1 MEGPVSLEQEK
12 SDADNVLFKKLR
24 KLINLIDQLR
34 DCGVNEY
41 IKLPRIC
48 SLGTQ
53 SSGKS
58 SVLESIVGLDFL
70 PRGDGVVTR
79 RPLEL
84 RLCHINSGQPWAIFE
99 ERKGKKFTD
108 FIEVRKTIEALTDE
122 VCKTD
127 KNIVDKP
134 IVLNVYSQTCPDL
147 TLVDLP
153 GVTRVPVG
161 NQPKNIEE
169 ITKNMAIRYIDDP
182 LTIILCVIAA
192 NSDIATSDG
201 LKLAKEID
209 TTGSRTLGVLTK
221 LDIMDA
227 GTDARKALLGEEIP
241 LKLGYV
247 GVKNRS
253 KQDLLDKIPMILAAK
268 REKEF
273 FKSHPV
279 YKNMPQ
285 GYLGTDLL
293 INKLTKIYFRIIR
306 ENLPRIVKAINDRVK
321 TAEEELASLG
331 QPMPTDDAGKM
342 SMLWNMLNEYCDI
355 FRNVLKGKY
364 DNKRLS
370 FLKEE
375 GGFKIK
381 ILYKKLLEEFTGDYK
396 ATAGYT
402 DENINYALTI
412 HEGDSIPGFPSVDA
426 FIYLLRPQLEK
437 LKDPIEECF
446 QNVFQYLDFLSGK
459 ILERT
464 FTRFPQAIND
474 MGDLISNYLIE
485 ERDKTKYIV
494 DSVVDMEINY
504 LFTNDYDYLN
514 NFTTFMPKQA
524 PQPRPVYNNQQ
535 GQPGMGGQGQPGQMP
550 QNNMQGNNMGQGGM
564 GPGMGQ
570 MNQDIRPQPPVDA
583 KSIFIKE
590 IRNRIEAYFKLI
602 VRNLRDSIPKIMGN
616 YLVKEIEDNM
626 QIKLYNKLYN
636 AREMTDLLNEPESVA
651 ERRKELNEMIKVMR
665 NAQKIIRRDPDL
677 MTVMQININDSDII
691 TPSEQKAKE
700 EKAKPKTDPF
710 KNMNMKEPAFKAP
723 APKPEPVQQPAAPAQ
738 PKPAA
743 SQPAKKGYGN
753 LFGNYK

>member
-1 MEGPVSLEQEK
+1 MSGK
-12 SDADNVLFKKLR
+12 DTTDDKDNILFQKLR

-84 RLCHINSGQPWAIFE
+84 RLCHINHGEPWAIFE
-99 ERKGKKFTD
+99 ERKGTKFTD
-108 FIEVRKTIEALTDE
+108 FNKVRETIEALTDE
-122 VCKTD
+122 VCAKD

-134 IVLNVYSQTCPDL
+134 IILNVYSQTCPDL

-161 NQPKNIEE
+161 DQPKNIEE
-169 ITKNMAIRYIDDP
+169 ITKNMAKRYVSDP

-209 TTGSRTLGVLTK
+209 TGGVRTIGVLTK
-221 LDIMDA
+221 LDIMDT
-227 GTDARKALLGEEIP
+227 GTDARKALLNEEIP

-253 KQDLLDKIPMILAAK
+253 KQDLVNKLPMSEMVK
-268 REKEF
+268 KEKEF
-273 FKSHPV
+273 FRSHPV

-285 GYLGTDLL
+285 GYLGTDIL
-293 INKLTKIYFRIIR
+293 IQKLTKIYFKIIR
-306 ENLPRIVKAINDRVK
+306 DNLPRIIRAINDRMK
-321 TAEEELASLG
+321 QAEDELASLG
-331 QPMPTDDAGKM
+331 NPMPIDDAGKM
-342 SMLWNMLNEYCDI
+342 SLLWSMLNEYCDI

-364 DNKRLS
+364 DNKRLA
-370 FLKEE
+370 FLKDE
-375 GGFKIK
+375 GGYKIK
-381 ILYKKLLEEFTGDYK
+381 ILYKKLLEDFTGDFK

-426 FIYLLRPQLEK
+426 FTYLLKPQLER
-437 LKDPIEECF
+437 LKEPIEECF
-446 QNVFQYLDFLSGK
+446 TEVYQYIDFLSGK

-464 FTRFPQAIND
+464 FARFPQIIND
-474 MGDLISNYLIE
+474 MGDFINNFLVE
-485 ERDKTKYIV
+485 VKDKCKYIV

-504 LFTNDYDYLN
+504 LFTNDYEYLN
-514 NFTTFMPKQA
+514 NFTTFIPKNQNRNV
-524 PQPRPVYNNQQ
+524 QNNTGNNNQ
-535 GQPGMGGQGQPGQMP
+535 
-550 QNNMQGNNMGQGGM
+550 NNINNNNNYE
-564 GPGMGQ
+564 P
-570 MNQDIRPQPPVDA
+570 IDA
-583 KSIFIKE
+583 KNIFIKE

-602 VRNLRDSIPKIMGN
+602 VRNLRDSIPKIIGN
-616 YLVKEIEDNM
+616 NLVKEIEDNM
-626 QIKLYNKLYN
+626 QIQLYNQLYKSN
-636 AREMTDLLNEPESVA
+636 EMVALLSEPEHIA
-651 ERRKELNEMIKVMR
+651 ERRRDLTELIRVMR
-665 NAQKIIRRDPDL
+665 NAQKVIRRDPDL
-677 MTVMQININDSDII
+677 MTVMKIDINDSDIHPGASSEKPVKES
-691 TPSEQKAKE
+691 PSIGSSSTFKKEQQTQPPIKTTMSNPPQVTKDN
-700 EKAKPKTDPF
+700 KQQQNNVPK
-710 KNMNMKEPAFKAP
+710 KN
-723 APKPEPVQQPAAPAQ
+723 
-738 PKPAA
+738 
-743 SQPAKKGYGN
+743 YGN
-753 LFGNYK
+753 LFG

>member
-1 MEGPVSLEQEK
+1 MSKEDTAEDK
-12 SDADNVLFKKLR
+12 DNVLFKKLR
-24 KLINLIDQLR
+24 KLIKLIDQLR

-84 RLCHINSGQPWAIFE
+84 RLCHINSGEPWAVFE
-99 ERKGKKFTD
+99 ERKGTKFTD
-108 FIEVRKTIEALTDE
+108 FIKVRETIEALTDE
-122 VCKTD
+122 VCKAN
-127 KNIVDKP
+127 KNIIDKP

-153 GVTRVPVG
+153 GVTRVPIG
-161 NQPKNIEE
+161 DQPKNIEE
-169 ITKNMAIRYIDDP
+169 ITKNMATRYIEDP

-209 TTGSRTLGVLTK
+209 TTGSRTIGVLTK

-227 GTDARKALLGEEIP
+227 GTDARKALMNEEIP

-253 KQDLLDKIPMILAAK
+253 KQDLINKLSMAETSKK
-268 REKEF
+268 EREF

-279 YKNMPQ
+279 YKNLPA
-285 GYLGTDLL
+285 GHLGTDVL

-321 TAEEELASLG
+321 TAEEELAGLG

-342 SMLWNMLNEYCDI
+342 SLLWNMINEYCDI
-355 FRNVLKGKY
+355 FRNVLQGKY
-364 DNKRLS
+364 TNKRLA
-370 FLKEE
+370 FLDGE

-396 ATAGYT
+396 ATKGYT
-402 DENINYALTI
+402 DENIDYALTI

-437 LKDPIEECF
+437 LKEPIEECF
-446 QNVFQYLDFLSGK
+446 NEVFQYIDFLSGK
-459 ILERT
+459 ILEKT
-464 FTRFPQAIND
+464 FTRFPQAID
-474 MGDLISNYLIE
+474 EMTDLVTNYLIE

-494 DSVVDMEINY
+494 DSLVDMEINY
-504 LFTNDYDYLN
+504 LFTNDKEYLN
-514 NFTTFMPKQA
+514 NFTTFIPKNQN
-524 PQPRPVYNNQQ
+524 QPTTDNNNLNNKD
-535 GQPGMGGQGQPGQMP
+535 G
-550 QNNMQGNNMGQGGM
+550 QNNNNM
-564 GPGMGQ
+564 
-570 MNQDIRPQPPVDA
+570 NNNNNNNNNANEFKPQSPKEA
-583 KSIFIKE
+583 KMLFIKE

-602 VRNLRDSIPKIMGN
+602 VRNLRDSIPKVMGN
-616 YLVKEIEDNM
+616 YLVKEIEENM
-626 QIKLYNKLYN
+626 QLKLYNKLYN
-636 AREMTDLLNEPESVA
+636 AREMTDLLSEPESIA
-651 ERRKELNEMIKVMR
+651 ERRKELNDMIKVMK

-677 MTVMQININDSDII
+677 MTVMQININDSDI
-691 TPSEQKAKE
+691 TSHAADNKKKE
-700 EKAKPKTDPF
+700 EKKVEK
-710 KNMNMKEPAFKAP
+710 KVEKKEPEKQSP
-723 APKPEPVQQPAAPAQ
+723 AVM
-738 PKPAA
+738 
-743 SQPAKKGYGN
+743 KKNLGN
-753 LFGNYK
+753 LFG

>member
-1 MEGPVSLEQEK
+1 MNKEQLADK
-12 SDADNVLFKKLR
+12 SNKAIKDNKDNKDNILFQKLR

-84 RLCHINSGQPWAIFE
+84 RLCHINSGEPWAIFE
-99 ERKGKKFTD
+99 ERKGVKFTD
-108 FIEVRKTIEALTDE
+108 FIKVRETIEALTDE
-122 VCKTD
+122 VCKSN
-127 KNIVDKP
+127 KNIKDKP

-153 GVTRVPVG
+153 GITRVPVG
-161 NQPKNIEE
+161 DQPDNIEE

-192 NSDIATSDG
+192 NVDIATSDG
-201 LKLAKEID
+201 LKLAKQID
-209 TTGSRTLGVLTK
+209 VSGSRTLGVLTK

-227 GTDARKALLGEEIP
+227 GTDARKALMNEEIE

-253 KQDLLDKIPMILAAK
+253 KQDLINKLSMAETSKK
-268 REKEF
+268 EKEF

-279 YKNMPQ
+279 YKNLPS
-285 GYLGTDLL
+285 GHLGTDVL

-306 ENLPRIVKAINDRVK
+306 ENLPRIIKAINDRVK

-331 QPMPTDDAGKM
+331 QPMPIDDAGKM
-342 SMLWNMLNEYCDI
+342 SLLWNMINEYCDL
-355 FRNVLKGKY
+355 FRNVLQGKY
-364 DNKRLS
+364 NNKNIN
-370 FLKEE
+370 FLEGE

-381 ILYKKLLEEFTGDYK
+381 ILYKKLLEDFTGDYK
-396 ATAGYT
+396 ATARYT

-437 LKDPIEECF
+437 LRDPIEECF
-446 QNVFQYLDFLSGK
+446 QEVFQYIDFLSGK
-459 ILERT
+459 ILEKV
-464 FTRFPQAIND
+464 FARFPQAIND
-474 MGDLISNYLIE
+474 MTDLISAYLFE
-485 ERDKTKYIV
+485 ERDKTKYLL
-494 DSVVDMEINY
+494 DSIVDMEINY

-514 NFTTFMPKQA
+514 NFTTFIPKSNQI
-524 PQPRPVYNNQQ
+524 QNKDINNNI
-535 GQPGMGGQGQPGQMP
+535 
-550 QNNMQGNNMGQGGM
+550 NNNEIK
-564 GPGMGQ
+564 PE
-570 MNQDIRPQPPVDA
+570 IKIEPKTV
-583 KSIFIKE
+583 FINE

-602 VRNLRDSIPKIMGN
+602 VRNLRDSVPKIIGK
-616 YLVKEIEDNM
+616 YLVKELEENM

-636 AREMTDLLNEPESVA
+636 AKEMTDLLNEPESIA
-651 ERRKELNEMIKVMR
+651 ERRKELNDMIKVMK

-677 MTVMQININDSDII
+677 MSVMQININDNDINSQI
-691 TPSEQKAKE
+691 NDESKKNLEKKESKQNKKALKSSSGNDKTKAI
-700 EKAKPKTDPF
+700 EK
-710 KNMNMKEPAFKAP
+710 
-723 APKPEPVQQPAAPAQ
+723 
-738 PKPAA
+738 
-743 SQPAKKGYGN
+743 
-753 LFGNYK
+753 LFG

>member
-1 MEGPVSLEQEK
+1 MSKDTGEDDK
-12 SDADNVLFKKLR
+12 DNVLFKKLR

-99 ERKGKKFTD
+99 ERKGVKFTD
-108 FIEVRKTIEALTDE
+108 FVKVRETIEALTDE
-122 VCKTD
+122 VCKTN
-127 KNIVDKP
+127 KNIIDKP

-153 GVTRVPVG
+153 GVTRVPIG
-161 NQPKNIEE
+161 DQPKNIEQ
-169 ITKNMAIRYIDDP
+169 ITKDMARRYVEDP

-201 LKLAKEID
+201 LMLAKDID
-209 TTGSRTLGVLTK
+209 VAGTRTLGVLTK

-227 GTDARKALLGEEIP
+227 GTDAKKVLMNEEIP

-253 KQDLLDKIPMILAAK
+253 KQDLNNKISMAETQRK
-268 REKEF
+268 EREF
-273 FKSHPV
+273 FKTHPV
-279 YKNMPQ
+279 YKNLPA
-285 GYLGTDLL
+285 GHLGTEVL

-321 TAEEELASLG
+321 TAEEELQGLG

-342 SMLWNMLNEYCDI
+342 SMLWNMINEYCDV
-355 FRNVLKGKY
+355 FRKVLQGKY
-364 DNKRLS
+364 NNKRVN
-370 FLKEE
+370 FLEGE

-396 ATAGYT
+396 ATAGYS

-446 QNVFQYLDFLSGK
+446 QEVFQYLDFLSGK
-459 ILERT
+459 IMEKT

-474 MGDLISNYLIE
+474 MTDLVSNYLME
-485 ERDKTKYIV
+485 ERDKTKYLI

-514 NFTTFMPKQA
+514 NFTTFIPKQTR
-524 PQPRPVYNNQQ
+524 QSQVMNDNK
-535 GQPGMGGQGQPGQMP
+535 GDGKG
-550 QNNMQGNNMGQGGM
+550 GNN
-564 GPGMGQ
+564 
-570 MNQDIRPQPPVDA
+570 NLNNEIKPQPPIDA
-583 KSIFIKE
+583 KNIFINE

-616 YLVKEIEDNM
+616 YLVKEIEENM
-626 QIKLYNKLYN
+626 QLKLYNKLYN
-636 AREMTDLLNEPESVA
+636 AREMTDLLSEPESVA
-651 ERRKELNEMIKVMR
+651 ERRKELNDMIKVMR
-665 NAQKIIRRDPDL
+665 NAQKILRRDPDL
-677 MTVMQININDSDII
+677 MTVMQINISDNDI
-691 TPSEQKAKE
+691 TNTQASKKKE
-700 EKAKPKTDPF
+700 EPKKIEKKDSKPVEKPKVPPAKPS
-710 KNMNMKEPAFKAP
+710 P
-723 APKPEPVQQPAAPAQ
+723 APEGEK
-738 PKPAA
+738 K
-743 SQPAKKGYGN
+743 KKGYGN
-753 LFGNYK
+753 LFG

>member
-1 MEGPVSLEQEK
+1 MSKDTGEYN
-12 SDADNVLFKKLR
+12 DNVLFKKLR

-84 RLCHINSGQPWAIFE
+84 RLNHINSGEPWAIFE
-99 ERKGKKFTD
+99 ERKGTKFTD
-108 FIEVRKTIEALTDE
+108 FIKVRETIEALTDE
-122 VCKTD
+122 VCKTN

-134 IVLNVYSQTCPDL
+134 IVLNVYSKTCPDL

-153 GVTRVPVG
+153 GVTRVPIG
-161 NQPKNIEE
+161 DQPKNIEQ
-169 ITKNMAIRYIDDP
+169 ITKDMCRRYAEDP

-201 LKLAKEID
+201 LMLAKEID
-209 TTGSRTLGVLTK
+209 TSGSRTIGVLTK

-227 GTDARKALLGEEIP
+227 GTDARKTLMNEEIP
-241 LKLGYV
+241 LRLGYV

-253 KQDLLDKIPMILAAK
+253 KQDLINKLSMEETTRK
-268 REKEF
+268 EKEF

-279 YKNMPQ
+279 YKNIPP
-285 GYLGTDLL
+285 GHLGTDVL
-293 INKLTKIYFRIIR
+293 INKLTKIYFKIIR
-306 ENLPRIVKAINDRVK
+306 ENLPRIIKAINERLK
-321 TAEEELASLG
+321 SAEEELQSLG

-342 SMLWNMLNEYCDI
+342 SMLWNMINEYCDI
-355 FRNVLKGKY
+355 FRKVLQGKY
-364 DNKRLS
+364 NNKRLN
-370 FLKEE
+370 FLEGE

-396 ATAGYT
+396 ATKGYT

-459 ILERT
+459 ILEKT

-474 MGDLISNYLIE
+474 MTDLVTNYLIE
-485 ERDKTKYIV
+485 ERDKTKYLI
-494 DSVVDMEINY
+494 DSVVEMEINY
-504 LFTNDYDYLN
+504 LFTNDAEYLN
-514 NFTTFMPKQA
+514 NFTTFIPKNQ
-524 PQPRPVYNNQQ
+524 RPVAPNNQ
-535 GQPGMGGQGQPGQMP
+535 PGQPGQP
-550 QNNMQGNNMGQGGM
+550 GQGAGNNQ
-564 GPGMGQ
+564 
-570 MNQDIRPQPPVDA
+570 NEIRPQPPIDA
-583 KSIFIKE
+583 KTLFVKE

-602 VRNLRDSIPKIMGN
+602 VRNLRDSIPKLMGN
-616 YLVKEIEDNM
+616 YLIKEIEENM
-626 QIKLYNKLYN
+626 QLKLYNKLYN
-636 AREMTDLLNEPESVA
+636 AREMTDLLCEPESVA
-651 ERRKELNEMIKVMR
+651 ERRKELNDLIKVMR

-677 MTVMQININDSDII
+677 MTVMEINIKDEDI
-691 TPSEQKAKE
+691 TSHAKKE
-700 EKAKPKTDPF
+700 EPK
-710 KNMNMKEPAFKAP
+710 KE
-723 APKPEPVQQPAAPAQ
+723 APKPAPAKSDP
-738 PKPAA
+738 PKPALTA
-743 SQPAKKGYGN
+743 NQDKKKKGGYGN
-753 LFGNYK
+753 LFG

>member
-1 MEGPVSLEQEK
+1 
-12 SDADNVLFKKLR
+12 LR

-84 RLCHINSGQPWAIFE
+84 RLCHINSGQPWAVFE
-99 ERKGKKFTD
+99 ERKGVKFTD
-108 FIEVRKTIEALTDE
+108 FVKVRETIEALTDE
-122 VCKTD
+122 VCKTN
-127 KNIVDKP
+127 KNIIDKP

-153 GVTRVPVG
+153 GVTRVPIG
-161 NQPKNIEE
+161 DQPKNIEQ
-169 ITKNMAIRYIDDP
+169 ITKDMARRYVEDP

-201 LKLAKEID
+201 LMLAKDID
-209 TTGSRTLGVLTK
+209 VAGTRTLGVLTK

-227 GTDARKALLGEEIP
+227 GTDAKKVLMNEEIP

-253 KQDLLDKIPMILAAK
+253 KQDLNNKISMAETQRK
-268 REKEF
+268 EREF
-273 FKSHPV
+273 FKTHPV
-279 YKNMPQ
+279 YKNLPA
-285 GYLGTDLL
+285 GHLGTEVL

-321 TAEEELASLG
+321 TAEEELQGLG

-342 SMLWNMLNEYCDI
+342 SMLWNMINEYCDV
-355 FRNVLKGKY
+355 FRKVLQGKY
-364 DNKRLS
+364 NNKRVN
-370 FLKEE
+370 FLEGE

-396 ATAGYT
+396 ATAGYN

-446 QNVFQYLDFLSGK
+446 QEVFQYLDFLSGK
-459 ILERT
+459 IMEKT

-474 MGDLISNYLIE
+474 MTDLVSNYLME
-485 ERDKTKYIV
+485 ERDKTKYLI

-514 NFTTFMPKQA
+514 NFTTFIPKQA
-524 PQPRPVYNNQQ
+524 RQSQVMNDNK
-535 GQPGMGGQGQPGQMP
+535 GDGKG
-550 QNNMQGNNMGQGGM
+550 GNN
-564 GPGMGQ
+564 
-570 MNQDIRPQPPVDA
+570 NLNNEIKPQPPIDA
-583 KSIFIKE
+583 KNIFINE

-616 YLVKEIEDNM
+616 YLVKEIEENM
-626 QIKLYNKLYN
+626 QLKLYNKLYN
-636 AREMTDLLNEPESVA
+636 AREMTDLLSEPESVA

-665 NAQKIIRRDPDL
+665 NAQKILRRDPDL
-677 MTVMQININDSDII
+677 MTVMQINISDNDI
-691 TPSEQKAKE
+691 TSTQASKKKE
-700 EKAKPKTDPF
+700 EPKKIEKKDSKPAEKPKAPPAKPS
-710 KNMNMKEPAFKAP
+710 P
-723 APKPEPVQQPAAPAQ
+723 APEGDK
-738 PKPAA
+738 K
-743 SQPAKKGYGN
+743 KKGYGN
-753 LFGNYK
+753 LFG

>member
-1 MEGPVSLEQEK
+1 MSKDNSEDK
-12 SDADNVLFKKLR
+12 DNVLFRKLR

-84 RLCHINSGQPWAIFE
+84 RLCHINSGEPWAIFE
-99 ERKGKKFTD
+99 ERKGTKFTD
-108 FIEVRKTIEALTDE
+108 FVKVRETIEALTDE
-122 VCKTD
+122 VCKTN
-127 KNIVDKP
+127 KNIIDKP

-153 GVTRVPVG
+153 GVTRVPIG
-161 NQPKNIEE
+161 DQPKNIEE
-169 ITKNMAIRYIDDP
+169 ITKNMARRYVDDP

-201 LKLAKEID
+201 LMLAKEID
-209 TTGSRTLGVLTK
+209 TSGTRTLGVLTK

-227 GTDARKALLGEEIP
+227 GTDARKALMNEEIP

-253 KQDLLDKIPMILAAK
+253 KQDLNNKISMAETARK
-268 REKEF
+268 EKEF
-273 FKSHPV
+273 FKSHPA
-279 YKNMPQ
+279 YKNLPA
-285 GYLGTDLL
+285 GHLGTDVL

-306 ENLPRIVKAINDRVK
+306 ENLPRIVKAINERLK
-321 TAEEELASLG
+321 TAEEELQSLG

-342 SMLWNMLNEYCDI
+342 SLLWNMINEYCDV
-355 FRNVLKGKY
+355 FRKVLQGKY
-364 DNKRLS
+364 NNKRVN
-370 FLKEE
+370 FLEGE

-396 ATAGYT
+396 ATAGYS

-446 QNVFQYLDFLSGK
+446 QEVFQYLDFLSGK
-459 ILERT
+459 IMEKT

-474 MGDLISNYLIE
+474 MTDLVSNYLME
-485 ERDKTKYIV
+485 ERDKTKYLI
-494 DSVVDMEINY
+494 DSIVDMEINY

-514 NFTTFMPKQA
+514 NFTTFIPKSNK
-524 PQPRPVYNNQQ
+524 PS
-535 GQPGMGGQGQPGQMP
+535 
-550 QNNMQGNNMGQGGM
+550 QNNMSGGNDGKNQGNNN
-564 GPGMGQ
+564 
-570 MNQDIRPQPPVDA
+570 MNNDINSQPPIDA
-583 KSIFIKE
+583 KNIFIKE

-602 VRNLRDSIPKIMGN
+602 VRNLRDSVPKIMGN
-616 YLVKEIEDNM
+616 YLVKEIEENM
-626 QIKLYNKLYN
+626 QLKLYNKLYN
-636 AREMTDLLNEPESVA
+636 AREMTDLLSEPESVA
-651 ERRKELNEMIKVMR
+651 ERRKELNDMIKVMR

-677 MTVMQININDSDII
+677 MTVMQININDSDI
-691 TPSEQKAKE
+691 TNTANTTETKKKE
-700 EKAKPKTDPF
+700 EPPKKTTTTAEKKDVKPPVPEKPKVDLKP
-710 KNMNMKEPAFKAP
+710 KE
-723 APKPEPVQQPAAPAQ
+723 QPAE
-738 PKPAA
+738 KDKK
-743 SQPAKKGYGN
+743 KKGYGN
-753 LFGNYK
+753 LFG

>member
-1 MEGPVSLEQEK
+1 MSKDTGDDDK
-12 SDADNVLFKKLR
+12 DNVLFKKLR

-99 ERKGKKFTD
+99 ERKGVKFTD
-108 FIEVRKTIEALTDE
+108 FVKVRETIEALTDE
-122 VCKTD
+122 VCKTN
-127 KNIVDKP
+127 KNIIDKP

-153 GVTRVPVG
+153 GVTRVPIG
-161 NQPKNIEE
+161 DQPKNIEQ
-169 ITKNMAIRYIDDP
+169 ITKDMARRYVEDP

-201 LKLAKEID
+201 LMLAKDID
-209 TTGSRTLGVLTK
+209 VAGTRTLGVLTK

-227 GTDARKALLGEEIP
+227 GTDAKKVLMNEEIP

-253 KQDLLDKIPMILAAK
+253 KQDLNNKISMAETQRK
-268 REKEF
+268 EREF

-279 YKNMPQ
+279 YKNLPA
-285 GYLGTDLL
+285 GHLGTEVL

-321 TAEEELASLG
+321 TAEEELQSLG

-342 SMLWNMLNEYCDI
+342 SMLWNMINEYCDV
-355 FRNVLKGKY
+355 FRKVLQGKY
-364 DNKRLS
+364 NNKRVN
-370 FLKEE
+370 FLEGE

-381 ILYKKLLEEFTGDYK
+381 ILYKKLLEEFTENYK

-446 QNVFQYLDFLSGK
+446 QEVFQYLDFLSGK
-459 ILERT
+459 IMEKT

-474 MGDLISNYLIE
+474 MTDLVSNYLME
-485 ERDKTKYIV
+485 ERDKTKYLI
-494 DSVVDMEINY
+494 DSVVEMEINY

-514 NFTTFMPKQA
+514 NFTTFIPKQK
-524 PQPRPVYNNQQ
+524 PN
-535 GQPGMGGQGQPGQMP
+535 
-550 QNNMQGNNMGQGGM
+550 QGNSSNDGKGG
-564 GPGMGQ
+564 
-570 MNQDIRPQPPVDA
+570 NNNIDNKPQPPIDA
-583 KSIFIKE
+583 KNIFINE

-616 YLVKEIEDNM
+616 YLVKEIEENM
-626 QIKLYNKLYN
+626 QLKLYNKLYN
-636 AREMTDLLNEPESVA
+636 ARELTDLLSEPESVA
-651 ERRKELNEMIKVMR
+651 ERRKELNDMIKVMR
-665 NAQKIIRRDPDL
+665 NAQKILRRDPDL
-677 MTVMQININDSDII
+677 MTVMQINISDSDI
-691 TPSEQKAKE
+691 TNTTANKKKE
-700 EKAKPKTDPF
+700 EQPKKIEKKESKPIVEKPKP
-710 KNMNMKEPAFKAP
+710 P
-723 APKPEPVQQPAAPAQ
+723 APKPSPAADD
-738 PKPAA
+738 KK
-743 SQPAKKGYGN
+743 KKGYGN
-753 LFGNYK
+753 LFG

>member
-1 MEGPVSLEQEK
+1 MSKDTKGAKDIGESED
-12 SDADNVLFKKLR
+12 SDNVLFKKLR

-84 RLCHINSGQPWAIFE
+84 RLCHISTGDPWAVFE

-108 FIEVRKTIEALTDE
+108 FIKVRETIEALTDE
-122 VCKTD
+122 VCGKD
-127 KNIVDKP
+127 KNILDKP

-153 GVTRVPVG
+153 GVTRVPIEG
-161 NQPKNIEE
+161 QPKNIEE
-169 ITKNMAIRYIDDP
+169 ITKNMAIRYIEDP

-209 TTGSRTLGVLTK
+209 TSGSRTLGVLTK

-227 GTDARKALLGEEIP
+227 GTDARKALMNEEIP

-253 KQDLLDKIPMILAAK
+253 KLDLNNKISMAETK
-268 REKEF
+268 RKEKEF
-273 FKSHPV
+273 FKTHPA
-279 YKNMPQ
+279 YKNLPA
-285 GYLGTDLL
+285 GNLGTEVL
-293 INKLTKIYFRIIR
+293 INKLTKIYFKIIR
-306 ENLPRIVKAINDRVK
+306 ENLPRIVKAINDRLK
-321 TAEEELASLG
+321 TAEEELSSLG

-342 SMLWNMLNEYCDI
+342 SLLWNMINEYCDI
-355 FRNVLKGKY
+355 FRNVLQGKY
-364 DNKRLS
+364 TNKRLA
-370 FLKEE
+370 FLDGE

-381 ILYKKLLEEFTGDYK
+381 VLYRKLLEEFTGDYK

-437 LKDPIEECF
+437 LKEPIEECF
-446 QNVFQYLDFLSGK
+446 NEVFQYIDFLSGK
-459 ILERT
+459 ILEKT
-464 FTRFPQAIND
+464 FTRFPQAVND
-474 MGDLISNYLIE
+474 MTDLVTNYLNE
-485 ERDKTKYIV
+485 ERDKTKYII
-494 DSVVDMEINY
+494 DSMVDMEINY
-504 LFTNDYDYLN
+504 LFTNDYEYLN
-514 NFTTFMPKQA
+514 NFTTFIPKQ
-524 PQPRPVYNNQQ
+524 QRQQ
-535 GQPGMGGQGQPGQMP
+535 MMKEGNKDGP
-550 QNNMQGNNMGQGGM
+550 GNNKDK
-564 GPGMGQ
+564 
-570 MNQDIRPQPPVDA
+570 DINEIKPQPPVDA
-583 KSIFIKE
+583 KNIFIKE

-602 VRNLRDSIPKIMGN
+602 VRNLRDSIPKVIGN
-616 YLVKEIEDNM
+616 YLIKEIEENM
-626 QIKLYNKLYN
+626 QLKLYNKLYN
-636 AREMTDLLNEPESVA
+636 AREMTDLLSEPESVA
-651 ERRKELNEMIKVMR
+651 ERRKELNDIIKVMR
-665 NAQKIIRRDPDL
+665 NAQKVIRRDPDL
-677 MTVMQININDSDII
+677 MTVMHININDSDII
-691 TPSEQKAKE
+691 NTKE
-700 EKAKPKTDPF
+700 TKKESKKEKEKEK
-710 KNMNMKEPAFKAP
+710 KEPEK
-723 APKPEPVQQPAAPAQ
+723 Q
-738 PKPAA
+738 
-743 SQPAKKGYGN
+743 QPAKKKPNLGN
-753 LFGNYK
+753 LFG

>member
-1 MEGPVSLEQEK
+1 MSK
-12 SDADNVLFKKLR
+12 DTADDKDNVLFKKLR

-84 RLCHINSGQPWAIFE
+84 RLCHINSGEPWAIFE
-99 ERKGKKFTD
+99 ERKGTKFTD
-108 FIEVRKTIEALTDE
+108 FIKVRETIEALTDE
-122 VCKTD
+122 VCKSN
-127 KNIVDKP
+127 KNIIDKP

-153 GVTRVPVG
+153 GVTRVPIG
-161 NQPKNIEE
+161 DQPKNIEE
-169 ITKNMAIRYIDDP
+169 ITKNMATRYVDDP

-227 GTDARKALLGEEIP
+227 GTDARKALMNEEIP

-253 KQDLLDKIPMILAAK
+253 KQDLINKLSMAETAK
-268 REKEF
+268 KEREF

-279 YKNMPQ
+279 YKNLPA
-285 GYLGTDLL
+285 GHLGTDVL

-321 TAEEELASLG
+321 TAEEELSGLG

-342 SMLWNMLNEYCDI
+342 SLLWNMINEYCDI
-355 FRNVLKGKY
+355 FRNVLQGKY
-364 DNKRLS
+364 NNKRVN
-370 FLKEE
+370 FLEGE

-446 QNVFQYLDFLSGK
+446 QEVFQYLDFLSGK
-459 ILERT
+459 ILEKV
-464 FTRFPQAIND
+464 FTRFPQAVND
-474 MGDLISNYLIE
+474 MSDLVSNYLLE
-485 ERDKTKYIV
+485 EKDKTKYLV
-494 DSVVDMEINY
+494 DSIVDMEINY
-504 LFTNDYDYLN
+504 LFTNDHDYLN
-514 NFTTFMPKQA
+514 NFTTFIPKMNRYQNNNSGA
-524 PQPRPVYNNQQ
+524 NDNNQDNK
-535 GQPGMGGQGQPGQMP
+535 G
-550 QNNMQGNNMGQGGM
+550 NKGNNNLNNEIK
-564 GPGMGQ
+564 PE
-570 MNQDIRPQPPVDA
+570 PQIDA
-583 KSIFIKE
+583 KTLFIKE
-590 IRNRIEAYFKLI
+590 IRSRIEAYFKLI

-616 YLVKEIEDNM
+616 YLVKEIEENM
-626 QIKLYNKLYN
+626 QLKLYNKLYN
-636 AREMTDLLNEPESVA
+636 AREMTDLLSEPESIA
-651 ERRKELNEMIKVMR
+651 ERRKELNDMIKVMK

-677 MTVMQININDSDII
+677 MTVMQININDSDI
-691 TPSEQKAKE
+691 TSHATDNKKKE
-700 EKAKPKTDPF
+700 EKKVEKKVEKKEPEKEKPK
-710 KNMNMKEPAFKAP
+710 
-723 APKPEPVQQPAAPAQ
+723 PAQ
-738 PKPAA
+738 PALKP
-743 SQPAKKGYGN
+743 PATGDKKKTYGN
-753 LFGNYK
+753 LFG

>member
-1 MEGPVSLEQEK
+1 MSKDTGDDDK
-12 SDADNVLFKKLR
+12 DNVLFKKLR

-84 RLCHINSGQPWAIFE
+84 RLCHINSGQPWAVFE
-99 ERKGKKFTD
+99 ERKGVKFTD
-108 FIEVRKTIEALTDE
+108 FVKVRETIEALTDE
-122 VCKTD
+122 VCKTN
-127 KNIVDKP
+127 KNIIDKP

-153 GVTRVPVG
+153 GVTRVPIG
-161 NQPKNIEE
+161 DQPKNIEQ
-169 ITKNMAIRYIDDP
+169 ITKDMARRYVEDP

-201 LKLAKEID
+201 LMLAKDID
-209 TTGSRTLGVLTK
+209 VAGTRTLGVLTK

-227 GTDARKALLGEEIP
+227 GTDAKKVLMNEEIP

-253 KQDLLDKIPMILAAK
+253 KQDLNNKISMAETQRK
-268 REKEF
+268 EREF
-273 FKSHPV
+273 FKTHPV
-279 YKNMPQ
+279 YKNLPA
-285 GYLGTDLL
+285 GHLGTEVL

-321 TAEEELASLG
+321 TAEEELQGLG

-342 SMLWNMLNEYCDI
+342 SMLWNMINEYCDV
-355 FRNVLKGKY
+355 FRKVLQGKY
-364 DNKRLS
+364 NNKRVN
-370 FLKEE
+370 FLEGE

-396 ATAGYT
+396 ATAGYS

-446 QNVFQYLDFLSGK
+446 QEVFQYLDFLSGK
-459 ILERT
+459 IMEKT

-474 MGDLISNYLIE
+474 MTDLVSNYLME
-485 ERDKTKYIV
+485 ERDKTKYLI

-514 NFTTFMPKQA
+514 NFTTFIPKQTR
-524 PQPRPVYNNQQ
+524 QSQIMNDNK
-535 GQPGMGGQGQPGQMP
+535 GDGKG
-550 QNNMQGNNMGQGGM
+550 GNN
-564 GPGMGQ
+564 
-570 MNQDIRPQPPVDA
+570 NLNNEIKPQPPIDA
-583 KSIFIKE
+583 KNIFINE

-616 YLVKEIEDNM
+616 YLVKEIEENM
-626 QIKLYNKLYN
+626 QLKLYNKLYN
-636 AREMTDLLNEPESVA
+636 AREMTDLLSEPESVA

-665 NAQKIIRRDPDL
+665 NAQKILRRDPDL
-677 MTVMQININDSDII
+677 MTVMQINISDNDI
-691 TPSEQKAKE
+691 TNTQASKKKE
-700 EKAKPKTDPF
+700 EPKKTEKKDSKPAEKPKAPPAKPS
-710 KNMNMKEPAFKAP
+710 P
-723 APKPEPVQQPAAPAQ
+723 APEGDK
-738 PKPAA
+738 K
-743 SQPAKKGYGN
+743 KKGYGN
-753 LFGNYK
+753 LFG

>member
-1 MEGPVSLEQEK
+1 MSKDTGDDDK
-12 SDADNVLFKKLR
+12 DNVLFKKLR

-84 RLCHINSGQPWAIFE
+84 RLCHINSGQPWAVFE
-99 ERKGKKFTD
+99 ERKGVKFTD
-108 FIEVRKTIEALTDE
+108 FVKVRETIEALTDE
-122 VCKTD
+122 VCKTN
-127 KNIVDKP
+127 KNIIDKP

-153 GVTRVPVG
+153 GVTRVPIG
-161 NQPKNIEE
+161 DQPKNIEQ
-169 ITKNMAIRYIDDP
+169 ITKDMARRYVEDP

-201 LKLAKEID
+201 LMLAKDID
-209 TTGSRTLGVLTK
+209 VAGTRTLGVLTK

-227 GTDARKALLGEEIP
+227 GTDAKKVLMNEEIP

-253 KQDLLDKIPMILAAK
+253 KQDLNNKISMAETQRK
-268 REKEF
+268 EREF
-273 FKSHPV
+273 FKTHPV
-279 YKNMPQ
+279 YKNLPA
-285 GYLGTDLL
+285 GHLGTEVL

-321 TAEEELASLG
+321 TAEEELQGLG

-342 SMLWNMLNEYCDI
+342 SMLWNMINEYCDV
-355 FRNVLKGKY
+355 FRKVLQGKY
-364 DNKRLS
+364 NNKRVN
-370 FLKEE
+370 FLEGE

-396 ATAGYT
+396 ATAGYN

-446 QNVFQYLDFLSGK
+446 QEVFQYLDFLSGK
-459 ILERT
+459 IMEKT

-474 MGDLISNYLIE
+474 MTDLVSNYLME
-485 ERDKTKYIV
+485 ERDKTKYLI

-514 NFTTFMPKQA
+514 NFTTFIPKQA
-524 PQPRPVYNNQQ
+524 RQSQVMNDNK
-535 GQPGMGGQGQPGQMP
+535 GDGKG
-550 QNNMQGNNMGQGGM
+550 GNN
-564 GPGMGQ
+564 
-570 MNQDIRPQPPVDA
+570 NLNNEIKPQPPIDA
-583 KSIFIKE
+583 KNIFINE

-616 YLVKEIEDNM
+616 YLVKEIEENM
-626 QIKLYNKLYN
+626 QLKLYNKLYN
-636 AREMTDLLNEPESVA
+636 AREMTDLLSEPESVA
-651 ERRKELNEMIKVMR
+651 ERRKELNDMIKVMR
-665 NAQKIIRRDPDL
+665 NAQKILRRDPDL
-677 MTVMQININDSDII
+677 MTVMQINISDNDI
-691 TPSEQKAKE
+691 TNTQASKKKE
-700 EKAKPKTDPF
+700 EPKKIEKKDSKPVAEKPKAPPAKPS
-710 KNMNMKEPAFKAP
+710 P
-723 APKPEPVQQPAAPAQ
+723 APEENK
-738 PKPAA
+738 K
-743 SQPAKKGYGN
+743 KKGYGN
-753 LFGNYK
+753 LFG

>member
-1 MEGPVSLEQEK
+1 MSKDTGEYN
-12 SDADNVLFKKLR
+12 DNVLFKKLR

-84 RLCHINSGQPWAIFE
+84 RLNHINSGEPWAIFE
-99 ERKGKKFTD
+99 ERKGTKFTD
-108 FIEVRKTIEALTDE
+108 FIKVRETIEALTDE
-122 VCKTD
+122 VCKTN

-134 IVLNVYSQTCPDL
+134 IVLNVYSKTCPDL

-153 GVTRVPVG
+153 GVTRVPIG
-161 NQPKNIEE
+161 DQPKNIEQ
-169 ITKNMAIRYIDDP
+169 ITKDMCRRYAEDP

-201 LKLAKEID
+201 LMLAKEID
-209 TTGSRTLGVLTK
+209 TSGSRTIGVLTK

-227 GTDARKALLGEEIP
+227 GTDARKTLMNEEIP
-241 LKLGYV
+241 LRLGYV

-253 KQDLLDKIPMILAAK
+253 KQDLINKLSMEETTRK
-268 REKEF
+268 EKEF

-279 YKNMPQ
+279 YKNIPP
-285 GYLGTDLL
+285 GHLGTDVL
-293 INKLTKIYFRIIR
+293 INKLTKIYFKIIR
-306 ENLPRIVKAINDRVK
+306 ENLPRIIKAINERLK
-321 TAEEELASLG
+321 SAEEELQSLG

-342 SMLWNMLNEYCDI
+342 SMLWNMINEYCDI
-355 FRNVLKGKY
+355 FRKVLQGKY
-364 DNKRLS
+364 NNKRLN
-370 FLKEE
+370 FLEGE

-396 ATAGYT
+396 ATKGYT

-459 ILERT
+459 ILEKT

-474 MGDLISNYLIE
+474 MTDLVTNYLIE
-485 ERDKTKYIV
+485 ERDKTKYLI
-494 DSVVDMEINY
+494 DSVVEMEINY
-504 LFTNDYDYLN
+504 LFTNDAEYLN
-514 NFTTFMPKQA
+514 NFTTFIPKNQ
-524 PQPRPVYNNQQ
+524 RPVAPNNQ
-535 GQPGMGGQGQPGQMP
+535 PGQPGQP
-550 QNNMQGNNMGQGGM
+550 GQGAGNNQ
-564 GPGMGQ
+564 
-570 MNQDIRPQPPVDA
+570 NEIRPQPPIDA
-583 KSIFIKE
+583 KTLFVKE

-602 VRNLRDSIPKIMGN
+602 VRNLRDSIPKLMGN
-616 YLVKEIEDNM
+616 YLIKEIEENM
-626 QIKLYNKLYN
+626 QLKLYNKLYN
-636 AREMTDLLNEPESVA
+636 AREMTDLLCEPESVA
-651 ERRKELNEMIKVMR
+651 ERRKELNDLIKVMR

-677 MTVMQININDSDII
+677 MSVMEININDEDI
-691 TPSEQKAKE
+691 TSHAKKE
-700 EKAKPKTDPF
+700 EPK
-710 KNMNMKEPAFKAP
+710 KE
-723 APKPEPVQQPAAPAQ
+723 APKPAPAKSDP
-738 PKPAA
+738 PKPALTA
-743 SQPAKKGYGN
+743 NQDKKKKGGYGN
-753 LFGNYK
+753 LFG

>member
-1 MEGPVSLEQEK
+1 MSKDTGDDDK
-12 SDADNVLFKKLR
+12 DNVLFKKLR

-84 RLCHINSGQPWAIFE
+84 RLCHINSGQPWAVFE
-99 ERKGKKFTD
+99 ERKGVKFTD
-108 FIEVRKTIEALTDE
+108 FVKVRETIEALTDE
-122 VCKTD
+122 VCKTN
-127 KNIVDKP
+127 KNIIDKP

-153 GVTRVPVG
+153 GVTRVPIG
-161 NQPKNIEE
+161 DQPKNIEQ
-169 ITKNMAIRYIDDP
+169 ITKDMARRYVEDP

-201 LKLAKEID
+201 LMLAKDID
-209 TTGSRTLGVLTK
+209 VAGTRTLGVLTK

-227 GTDARKALLGEEIP
+227 GTDAKKVLMNEEIP

-253 KQDLLDKIPMILAAK
+253 KQDLNNKISMAETQRK
-268 REKEF
+268 EREF
-273 FKSHPV
+273 FKTHPV
-279 YKNMPQ
+279 YKNLPA
-285 GYLGTDLL
+285 GHLGTEVL

-321 TAEEELASLG
+321 TAEEELQGLG

-342 SMLWNMLNEYCDI
+342 SMLWNMINEYCDV
-355 FRNVLKGKY
+355 FRKVLQGKY
-364 DNKRLS
+364 NNKRVN
-370 FLKEE
+370 FLEGE

-396 ATAGYT
+396 ATAGYS

-446 QNVFQYLDFLSGK
+446 QEVFQYLDFLSGK
-459 ILERT
+459 IMEKT

-474 MGDLISNYLIE
+474 MTDLVSNYLME
-485 ERDKTKYIV
+485 ERDKTKYLI

-514 NFTTFMPKQA
+514 NFTTFIPKQTR
-524 PQPRPVYNNQQ
+524 QSQVMNDNK
-535 GQPGMGGQGQPGQMP
+535 GDGKG
-550 QNNMQGNNMGQGGM
+550 GNN
-564 GPGMGQ
+564 
-570 MNQDIRPQPPVDA
+570 NLNNEIKPQPPIDA
-583 KSIFIKE
+583 KNIFINE

-616 YLVKEIEDNM
+616 YLVKEIEENM
-626 QIKLYNKLYN
+626 QLKLYNKLYN
-636 AREMTDLLNEPESVA
+636 AREMTDLLSEPESVA
-651 ERRKELNEMIKVMR
+651 ERRKELNDMIKVMR
-665 NAQKIIRRDPDL
+665 NAQKILRRDPDL
-677 MTVMQININDSDII
+677 MTVMQINISDNDI
-691 TPSEQKAKE
+691 TNTQASKKKE
-700 EKAKPKTDPF
+700 EPKKIEKKDSKPVVEKPKAPPAKPS
-710 KNMNMKEPAFKAP
+710 P
-723 APKPEPVQQPAAPAQ
+723 APEGDK
-738 PKPAA
+738 K
-743 SQPAKKGYGN
+743 KKGYGN
-753 LFGNYK
+753 LFG

>member
-1 MEGPVSLEQEK
+1 MSKDTGDDDK
-12 SDADNVLFKKLR
+12 DNVLFKKLR

-84 RLCHINSGQPWAIFE
+84 RLCHINSGQPWAVFE
-99 ERKGKKFTD
+99 ERKGVKFTD
-108 FIEVRKTIEALTDE
+108 FVKVRETIEALTDE
-122 VCKTD
+122 VCKTN
-127 KNIVDKP
+127 KNIIDKP

-153 GVTRVPVG
+153 GVTRVPIG
-161 NQPKNIEE
+161 DQPKNIEQ
-169 ITKNMAIRYIDDP
+169 ITKDMARRYVEDP

-201 LKLAKEID
+201 LMLAKDID
-209 TTGSRTLGVLTK
+209 VAGTRTLGVLTK

-227 GTDARKALLGEEIP
+227 GTDAKKVLMNEEIP

-253 KQDLLDKIPMILAAK
+253 KQDLNNKISMAETQRK
-268 REKEF
+268 EREF
-273 FKSHPV
+273 FKTHPV
-279 YKNMPQ
+279 YKNLPA
-285 GYLGTDLL
+285 GHLGTEVL

-321 TAEEELASLG
+321 TAEEELQGLG

-342 SMLWNMLNEYCDI
+342 SMLWNMINEYCDV
-355 FRNVLKGKY
+355 FRKVLQGKY
-364 DNKRLS
+364 NNKRVN
-370 FLKEE
+370 FLEGE

-396 ATAGYT
+396 ATAGYS

-446 QNVFQYLDFLSGK
+446 QEVFQYLDFLSGK
-459 ILERT
+459 IMEKT

-474 MGDLISNYLIE
+474 MTDLVSNYLME
-485 ERDKTKYIV
+485 ERDKTKYLI

-514 NFTTFMPKQA
+514 NFTTFIPKQTR
-524 PQPRPVYNNQQ
+524 QSQVMNDNK
-535 GQPGMGGQGQPGQMP
+535 GDGKG
-550 QNNMQGNNMGQGGM
+550 GNN
-564 GPGMGQ
+564 
-570 MNQDIRPQPPVDA
+570 NLNNEIKPQPPIDA
-583 KSIFIKE
+583 KNIFINE

-616 YLVKEIEDNM
+616 YLVKEIEENM
-626 QIKLYNKLYN
+626 QLKLYNKLYN
-636 AREMTDLLNEPESVA
+636 AREMTDLLSEPESVA

-665 NAQKIIRRDPDL
+665 NAQKILRRDPDL
-677 MTVMQININDSDII
+677 MTVMQINISDNDI
-691 TPSEQKAKE
+691 TSTQASKKKE
-700 EKAKPKTDPF
+700 EPKKIEKKDSKPAEKPKAPPAKPS
-710 KNMNMKEPAFKAP
+710 P
-723 APKPEPVQQPAAPAQ
+723 APEGDK
-738 PKPAA
+738 K
-743 SQPAKKGYGN
+743 KKGYGN
-753 LFGNYK
+753 LFG

>member
-1 MEGPVSLEQEK
+1 MSKDNSEDK
-12 SDADNVLFKKLR
+12 DNVLFRKLR

-84 RLCHINSGQPWAIFE
+84 RLCHINSGEPWAIFE
-99 ERKGKKFTD
+99 ERKGTKFTD
-108 FIEVRKTIEALTDE
+108 FVKVRETIEALTDE
-122 VCKTD
+122 VCKTN
-127 KNIVDKP
+127 KNIIDKP

-153 GVTRVPVG
+153 GVTRVPIG
-161 NQPKNIEE
+161 DQPKNIEE
-169 ITKNMAIRYIDDP
+169 ITKNMARRYVDDP

-201 LKLAKEID
+201 LMLAKEID
-209 TTGSRTLGVLTK
+209 TSGTRTLGVLTK

-227 GTDARKALLGEEIP
+227 GTDARKALMNEEIP

-253 KQDLLDKIPMILAAK
+253 KQDLNNKISMAETARK
-268 REKEF
+268 EKEF
-273 FKSHPV
+273 FKSHPA
-279 YKNMPQ
+279 YKNLPA
-285 GYLGTDLL
+285 GHLGTDVL

-306 ENLPRIVKAINDRVK
+306 ENLPRIVKAINERLK
-321 TAEEELASLG
+321 TAEEELQSLG

-342 SMLWNMLNEYCDI
+342 SLLWNMINEYCDV
-355 FRNVLKGKY
+355 FRKVLQGKY
-364 DNKRLS
+364 NNKRVN
-370 FLKEE
+370 FLEGE

-396 ATAGYT
+396 ATAGYS

-446 QNVFQYLDFLSGK
+446 QEVFQYLDFLSGK
-459 ILERT
+459 IMEKT

-474 MGDLISNYLIE
+474 MTDLVSNYLME
-485 ERDKTKYIV
+485 ERDKTKYLI
-494 DSVVDMEINY
+494 DSIVDMEINY

-514 NFTTFMPKQA
+514 NFTTFIPKSNK
-524 PQPRPVYNNQQ
+524 PS
-535 GQPGMGGQGQPGQMP
+535 
-550 QNNMQGNNMGQGGM
+550 QNNMSGGNDGKNQGNNN
-564 GPGMGQ
+564 
-570 MNQDIRPQPPVDA
+570 MNNDINPQPPIDA
-583 KSIFIKE
+583 KNIFIKE

-602 VRNLRDSIPKIMGN
+602 VRNLRDSVPKIMGN
-616 YLVKEIEDNM
+616 YLVKEIEENM
-626 QIKLYNKLYN
+626 QLKLYNKLYN
-636 AREMTDLLNEPESVA
+636 AREMTDLLSEPESVA
-651 ERRKELNEMIKVMR
+651 ERRKELNDMIKVMR

-677 MTVMQININDSDII
+677 MTVMQININDSDI
-691 TPSEQKAKE
+691 TNTANTTETKKKE
-700 EKAKPKTDPF
+700 EPQKKTTTTAEKKEVKPPATEKLKVEPKPK
-710 KNMNMKEPAFKAP
+710 E
-723 APKPEPVQQPAAPAQ
+723 QPAE
-738 PKPAA
+738 KDKK
-743 SQPAKKGYGN
+743 KKGYGN
-753 LFGNYK
+753 LFG

>member
-1 MEGPVSLEQEK
+1 MSKDNSEDK
-12 SDADNVLFKKLR
+12 DNVLFRKLR

-84 RLCHINSGQPWAIFE
+84 RLCHINSGEPWAIFE
-99 ERKGKKFTD
+99 ERKGTKFTD
-108 FIEVRKTIEALTDE
+108 FVKVRETIEALTDE
-122 VCKTD
+122 VCKTN
-127 KNIVDKP
+127 KNIIDKP

-153 GVTRVPVG
+153 GVTRVPIG
-161 NQPKNIEE
+161 DQPKNIEE
-169 ITKNMAIRYIDDP
+169 ITKNMARRYVDDP

-201 LKLAKEID
+201 LMLAKEID
-209 TTGSRTLGVLTK
+209 TSGTRTLGVLTK

-227 GTDARKALLGEEIP
+227 GTDARKALMNEEIP

-253 KQDLLDKIPMILAAK
+253 KQDLNNKISMAETARK
-268 REKEF
+268 EKEF
-273 FKSHPV
+273 FKSHPA
-279 YKNMPQ
+279 YKNLPA
-285 GYLGTDLL
+285 GHLGTDVL

-306 ENLPRIVKAINDRVK
+306 ENLPRIVKAINERLK
-321 TAEEELASLG
+321 TAEEELQSLG

-342 SMLWNMLNEYCDI
+342 SLLWNMINEYCDV
-355 FRNVLKGKY
+355 FRKVLQGKY
-364 DNKRLS
+364 NNKRVN
-370 FLKEE
+370 FLEGE

-396 ATAGYT
+396 ATAGYS

-446 QNVFQYLDFLSGK
+446 QEVFQYLDFLSGK
-459 ILERT
+459 IMEKT

-474 MGDLISNYLIE
+474 MTDLVSNYLME
-485 ERDKTKYIV
+485 ERDKTKYLI
-494 DSVVDMEINY
+494 DSIVDMEINY

-514 NFTTFMPKQA
+514 NFTTFIPKSNK
-524 PQPRPVYNNQQ
+524 PS
-535 GQPGMGGQGQPGQMP
+535 
-550 QNNMQGNNMGQGGM
+550 QNNMSGGNDGKNQGNNN
-564 GPGMGQ
+564 
-570 MNQDIRPQPPVDA
+570 MNNDINPQPPIDA
-583 KSIFIKE
+583 KNIFIKE

-602 VRNLRDSIPKIMGN
+602 VRNLRDSVPKIMGN
-616 YLVKEIEDNM
+616 YLVKEIEENM
-626 QIKLYNKLYN
+626 QLKLYNKLYN
-636 AREMTDLLNEPESVA
+636 AREMTDLLSEPESVA
-651 ERRKELNEMIKVMR
+651 ERRKELNDMIKVMR

-677 MTVMQININDSDII
+677 MTVMQININDSDI
-691 TPSEQKAKE
+691 TNTANTTETKKKE
-700 EKAKPKTDPF
+700 EPQKKTTTTAEKKDVKPPAPEKPKVD
-710 KNMNMKEPAFKAP
+710 
-723 APKPEPVQQPAAPAQ
+723 PKPKEQPDD
-738 PKPAA
+738 KNKK
-743 SQPAKKGYGN
+743 KKGYGN
-753 LFGNYK
+753 LFG

>member
-1 MEGPVSLEQEK
+1 MSTK
-12 SDADNVLFKKLR
+12 DTDDKDNMLFQKLR

-84 RLCHINSGQPWAIFE
+84 RLCHINHGEPWAVFE
-99 ERKGKKFTD
+99 EVKGEKFTD
-108 FIEVRKTIEALTDE
+108 FNKVRETIESLTDK
-122 VCKTD
+122 VCVGE
-127 KNIVDKP
+127 KNIVDQP

-161 NQPKNIEE
+161 KQPKNIEE
-169 ITKNMAIRYIDDP
+169 ITKNMAKRYVSDP

-209 TTGSRTLGVLTK
+209 TGGVRTIGVLTK
-221 LDIMDA
+221 LDIMDT
-227 GTDARKALLGEEIP
+227 GTDARKALLNEEIP

-253 KQDLLDKIPMILAAK
+253 KQDLVNKLPMSEMVK
-268 REKEF
+268 KEKEF
-273 FKSHPV
+273 FRSHPV

-285 GYLGTDLL
+285 GYLGTDIL
-293 INKLTKIYFRIIR
+293 IQKLTKIYFKIIR
-306 ENLPRIVKAINDRVK
+306 ENLPRIIKAINDRMK
-321 TAEEELASLG
+321 EAEEELASLG
-331 QPMPTDDAGKM
+331 NPMPIDDAGKM
-342 SMLWNMLNEYCDI
+342 SLLWTMLNEYCEI

-364 DNKRLS
+364 NKRVQ

-375 GGFKIK
+375 GGYKIK
-381 ILYKKLLEEFTGDYK
+381 ILYKKLLEDYTGDYK

-426 FIYLLRPQLEK
+426 FTYLLKPQLEK
-437 LKDPIEECF
+437 LKEPIEECF
-446 QNVFQYLDFLSGK
+446 TEVYQYIEFLSGK

-464 FTRFPQAIND
+464 FARFPQIIND
-474 MGDLISNYLIE
+474 MGDFINNFLIE
-485 ERDKTKYIV
+485 VRHKTKYLV

-504 LFTNDYDYLN
+504 LFTNDYEYLN
-514 NFTTFMPKQA
+514 NFTTFIPKNQN
-524 PQPRPVYNNQQ
+524 QNNQQ
-535 GQPGMGGQGQPGQMP
+535 QQNQK
-550 QNNMQGNNMGQGGM
+550 NNMNNNIN
-564 GPGMGQ
+564 PEP
-570 MNQDIRPQPPVDA
+570 IDA
-583 KSIFIKE
+583 KNIFIKE

-602 VRNLRDSIPKIMGN
+602 VRNLRDSIPKIIGN
-616 YLVKEIEDNM
+616 NLVKEIEDNM
-626 QIKLYNKLYN
+626 QIELYNQLYKSN
-636 AREMTDLLNEPESVA
+636 ELVALLSEPEHIA
-651 ERRKELNEMIKVMR
+651 ERRRDLTELIKVMR
-665 NAQKIIRRDPDL
+665 NAQKVIRRDPDL
-677 MTVMQININDSDII
+677 MTVMQIDINDSDIYPGGKNEKN
-691 TPSEQKAKE
+691 TNENPSPASKNLNSQNSYKSNNSNLSNQNS
-700 EKAKPKTDPF
+700 F
-710 KNMNMKEPAFKAP
+710 KNVNGINNQNSFKNINGINNQNSF
-723 APKPEPVQQPAAPAQ
+723 KNN
-738 PKPAA
+738 A
-743 SQPAKKGYGN
+743 STNSPIKQNASKKNYGN
-753 LFGNYK
+753 LFG

>member
-1 MEGPVSLEQEK
+1 MSKDTGEDDK
-12 SDADNVLFKKLR
+12 DNVLFKKLR

-99 ERKGKKFTD
+99 ERKGVKFTD
-108 FIEVRKTIEALTDE
+108 FVKVRETIEALTDE
-122 VCKTD
+122 VCKTN
-127 KNIVDKP
+127 KNIIDKP

-153 GVTRVPVG
+153 GVTRVPIG
-161 NQPKNIEE
+161 DQPKNIEQ
-169 ITKNMAIRYIDDP
+169 ITKDMARRYVEDP

-201 LKLAKEID
+201 LMLAKDID
-209 TTGSRTLGVLTK
+209 VAGTRTLGVLTK

-227 GTDARKALLGEEIP
+227 GTDAKKVLMNEEIP

-253 KQDLLDKIPMILAAK
+253 KQDLNNKISMAETQRK
-268 REKEF
+268 EREF
-273 FKSHPV
+273 FKTHPV
-279 YKNMPQ
+279 YKNLPA
-285 GYLGTDLL
+285 GHLGTEVL

-321 TAEEELASLG
+321 TAEEELQGLG

-342 SMLWNMLNEYCDI
+342 SMLWNMINEYCDV
-355 FRNVLKGKY
+355 FRKVLQGKY
-364 DNKRLS
+364 NNKRVN
-370 FLKEE
+370 FLEGE

-396 ATAGYT
+396 ATAGYN

-446 QNVFQYLDFLSGK
+446 QEVFQYLDFLSGK
-459 ILERT
+459 IMEKT

-474 MGDLISNYLIE
+474 MTDLVSNYLME
-485 ERDKTKYIV
+485 ERDKTKYLI

-514 NFTTFMPKQA
+514 NFTTFIPKQA
-524 PQPRPVYNNQQ
+524 RQSQFMNDNK
-535 GQPGMGGQGQPGQMP
+535 GDGKG
-550 QNNMQGNNMGQGGM
+550 GNN
-564 GPGMGQ
+564 
-570 MNQDIRPQPPVDA
+570 NLNNEIKPQPPIDA
-583 KSIFIKE
+583 KNIFINE

-616 YLVKEIEDNM
+616 YLVKEIEENM
-626 QIKLYNKLYN
+626 QLKLYNKLYN
-636 AREMTDLLNEPESVA
+636 AREMTDLLSEPESVA
-651 ERRKELNEMIKVMR
+651 ERRKELNDMIKVMR
-665 NAQKIIRRDPDL
+665 NAQKILRRDPDL
-677 MTVMQININDSDII
+677 MTVMQINISDNDI
-691 TPSEQKAKE
+691 TSTQASKKKE
-700 EKAKPKTDPF
+700 EPKKIEKKDSKPAEKPKAPPAKPS
-710 KNMNMKEPAFKAP
+710 P
-723 APKPEPVQQPAAPAQ
+723 APEGDK
-738 PKPAA
+738 K
-743 SQPAKKGYGN
+743 KKGYGN
-753 LFGNYK
+753 LFG

>member
-1 MEGPVSLEQEK
+1 MSKDTGDDDK
-12 SDADNVLFKKLR
+12 DNVLFKKLR

-84 RLCHINSGQPWAIFE
+84 RLCHINSGQPWAVFE
-99 ERKGKKFTD
+99 ERKGVKFTD
-108 FIEVRKTIEALTDE
+108 FVKVRETIEALTDE
-122 VCKTD
+122 VCKTN
-127 KNIVDKP
+127 KNIIDKP

-153 GVTRVPVG
+153 GVTRVPIG
-161 NQPKNIEE
+161 DQPKNIEQ
-169 ITKNMAIRYIDDP
+169 ITKDMARRYVEDP

-201 LKLAKEID
+201 LMLAKDID
-209 TTGSRTLGVLTK
+209 VAGTRTLGVLTK

-227 GTDARKALLGEEIP
+227 GTDAKKVLMNEEIP

-253 KQDLLDKIPMILAAK
+253 KQDLNNKISMAETQRK
-268 REKEF
+268 EREF
-273 FKSHPV
+273 FKTHPV
-279 YKNMPQ
+279 YKNLPA
-285 GYLGTDLL
+285 GHLGTEVL

-321 TAEEELASLG
+321 TAEEELQGLG

-342 SMLWNMLNEYCDI
+342 SMLWNMINEYCDV
-355 FRNVLKGKY
+355 FRKVLQGKY
-364 DNKRLS
+364 NNKRVN
-370 FLKEE
+370 FLEGE

-446 QNVFQYLDFLSGK
+446 QEVFQYLDFLSGK
-459 ILERT
+459 IMEKT

-474 MGDLISNYLIE
+474 MTDLVSNYLME
-485 ERDKTKYIV
+485 ERDKTKYLI

-514 NFTTFMPKQA
+514 NFTTFIPKQTR
-524 PQPRPVYNNQQ
+524 QSQVMNDNK
-535 GQPGMGGQGQPGQMP
+535 GDGKG
-550 QNNMQGNNMGQGGM
+550 GNN
-564 GPGMGQ
+564 
-570 MNQDIRPQPPVDA
+570 NLNNEIKPQPPIDA
-583 KSIFIKE
+583 KNIFINE

-616 YLVKEIEDNM
+616 YLVKEIEENM
-626 QIKLYNKLYN
+626 QLKLYNKLYN
-636 AREMTDLLNEPESVA
+636 AREMTDLLSEPESVA
-651 ERRKELNEMIKVMR
+651 ERRKELNDMIKVMR
-665 NAQKIIRRDPDL
+665 NAQKILRRDPDL
-677 MTVMQININDSDII
+677 MTVMQINISDNDI
-691 TPSEQKAKE
+691 TSTQASKKKE
-700 EKAKPKTDPF
+700 EPKKIEKKDSKPVAEKPKAPPAKPS
-710 KNMNMKEPAFKAP
+710 P
-723 APKPEPVQQPAAPAQ
+723 APEGDK
-738 PKPAA
+738 K
-743 SQPAKKGYGN
+743 KKGYGN
-753 LFGNYK
+753 LFG

>member
-1 MEGPVSLEQEK
+1 MSKDTKGAKDMGE
-12 SDADNVLFKKLR
+12 SDDSDNVLFKKLR

-84 RLCHINSGQPWAIFE
+84 RLCHISTGDPWAVFE

-108 FIEVRKTIEALTDE
+108 FIKVRETIEALTDE
-122 VCKTD
+122 VCGKD
-127 KNIVDKP
+127 KNILDKP

-153 GVTRVPVG
+153 GVTRVPIEG
-161 NQPKNIEE
+161 QPKNIEE
-169 ITKNMAIRYIDDP
+169 ITKNMAIRYIEDP

-209 TTGSRTLGVLTK
+209 TSGSRTLGVLTK

-227 GTDARKALLGEEIP
+227 GTDARKALMNEEIP

-253 KQDLLDKIPMILAAK
+253 KLDLNNKISMAETK
-268 REKEF
+268 RKEKEF
-273 FKSHPV
+273 FKTHPA
-279 YKNMPQ
+279 YKNLPA
-285 GYLGTDLL
+285 GNLGTEVL
-293 INKLTKIYFRIIR
+293 INKLTKIYFKIIR
-306 ENLPRIVKAINDRVK
+306 ENLPRIVKAINDRLK

-342 SMLWNMLNEYCDI
+342 SLLWNMINEYCDI
-355 FRNVLKGKY
+355 FRNVLQGKY
-364 DNKRLS
+364 TNKRLS
-370 FLKEE
+370 FLDGE

-381 ILYKKLLEEFTGDYK
+381 VLYKKLLEEFTGDYK
-396 ATAGYT
+396 ATKEYS

-437 LKDPIEECF
+437 LKEPIEECF
-446 QNVFQYLDFLSGK
+446 NEVYQYIDFLSGK
-459 ILERT
+459 ILEKT
-464 FTRFPQAIND
+464 FTRFPQAVND
-474 MGDLISNYLIE
+474 MTDLVSNYLNE
-485 ERDKTKYIV
+485 ERDKTKYII
-494 DSVVDMEINY
+494 DSMVDMEINY
-504 LFTNDYDYLN
+504 LFTNDYEYLN
-514 NFTTFMPKQA
+514 NFTTFIPKQ
-524 PQPRPVYNNQQ
+524 QRQQ
-535 GQPGMGGQGQPGQMP
+535 MMKEGNKDGP
-550 QNNMQGNNMGQGGM
+550 GNNKDK
-564 GPGMGQ
+564 
-570 MNQDIRPQPPVDA
+570 DINEFKPQPPVDA
-583 KSIFIKE
+583 KNIFIKE

-602 VRNLRDSIPKIMGN
+602 VRNLRDSIPKVMGN
-616 YLVKEIEDNM
+616 YLIKEIEENM
-626 QIKLYNKLYN
+626 QLKLYNKLYN
-636 AREMTDLLNEPESVA
+636 AREMTDLLSEPESVA
-651 ERRKELNEMIKVMR
+651 ERRKELNDIIKVMR
-665 NAQKIIRRDPDL
+665 NAQKVIRRDPDL
-677 MTVMQININDSDII
+677 MTVMHININDSDII
-691 TPSEQKAKE
+691 NTKE
-700 EKAKPKTDPF
+700 TKKESKKEKEKEKE
-710 KNMNMKEPAFKAP
+710 KKEPEK
-723 APKPEPVQQPAAPAQ
+723 QP
-738 PKPAA
+738 
-743 SQPAKKGYGN
+743 PAKKKPNLGN
-753 LFGNYK
+753 LFG

>member
-1 MEGPVSLEQEK
+1 MSKDTGDDDK
-12 SDADNVLFKKLR
+12 DNVLFKKLR

-84 RLCHINSGQPWAIFE
+84 RLCHINSGQPWAVFE
-99 ERKGKKFTD
+99 ERKGVKFTD
-108 FIEVRKTIEALTDE
+108 FVKVRETIEALTDE
-122 VCKTD
+122 VCKTN
-127 KNIVDKP
+127 KNIIDKP

-153 GVTRVPVG
+153 GVTRVPIG
-161 NQPKNIEE
+161 DQPKNIEQ
-169 ITKNMAIRYIDDP
+169 ITKDMARRYVEDP

-201 LKLAKEID
+201 LMLAKDID
-209 TTGSRTLGVLTK
+209 VAGTRTLGVLTK

-227 GTDARKALLGEEIP
+227 GTDAKKVLMNEEIP

-253 KQDLLDKIPMILAAK
+253 KQDLNNKISMAETQRK
-268 REKEF
+268 EREF
-273 FKSHPV
+273 FKTHPV
-279 YKNMPQ
+279 YKNLPA
-285 GYLGTDLL
+285 GHLGTEVL

-321 TAEEELASLG
+321 TAEEELQGLG

-342 SMLWNMLNEYCDI
+342 SMLWNMINEYCDV
-355 FRNVLKGKY
+355 FRKVLQGKY
-364 DNKRLS
+364 NNKRVN
-370 FLKEE
+370 FLEGE

-396 ATAGYT
+396 ATAGYS

-446 QNVFQYLDFLSGK
+446 QEVFQYLDFLSGK
-459 ILERT
+459 IMEKT

-474 MGDLISNYLIE
+474 MTDLVSNYLME
-485 ERDKTKYIV
+485 ERDKTKYLI

-514 NFTTFMPKQA
+514 NFTTFIPKQTR
-524 PQPRPVYNNQQ
+524 QSQVMNDNK
-535 GQPGMGGQGQPGQMP
+535 GDGKG
-550 QNNMQGNNMGQGGM
+550 GNN
-564 GPGMGQ
+564 
-570 MNQDIRPQPPVDA
+570 NLNNEIKPQPPIDA
-583 KSIFIKE
+583 KNIFINE

-616 YLVKEIEDNM
+616 YLVKEIEENM
-626 QIKLYNKLYN
+626 QLKLYNKLYN
-636 AREMTDLLNEPESVA
+636 AREMTDLLSEPESVA

-665 NAQKIIRRDPDL
+665 NAQKILRRDPDL
-677 MTVMQININDSDII
+677 MTVMQINISDNDI
-691 TPSEQKAKE
+691 TNTQASKKKE
-700 EKAKPKTDPF
+700 EPKKIEKKDSKPVGEKPKAPPAKPS
-710 KNMNMKEPAFKAP
+710 P
-723 APKPEPVQQPAAPAQ
+723 APEGDK
-738 PKPAA
+738 K
-743 SQPAKKGYGN
+743 KKGYGN
-753 LFGNYK
+753 LFG

>member
-1 MEGPVSLEQEK
+1 MSKDTGEDDK
-12 SDADNVLFKKLR
+12 DNVLFKKLR

-84 RLCHINSGQPWAIFE
+84 RLCHINSGQPWAVFE
-99 ERKGKKFTD
+99 ERKGVKFTD
-108 FIEVRKTIEALTDE
+108 FVKVRETIEALTDE
-122 VCKTD
+122 VCKTN
-127 KNIVDKP
+127 KNIIDKP

-153 GVTRVPVG
+153 GVTRVPIG
-161 NQPKNIEE
+161 DQPKNIEQ
-169 ITKNMAIRYIDDP
+169 ITKDMARRYVEDP

-201 LKLAKEID
+201 LMLAKDID
-209 TTGSRTLGVLTK
+209 VAGTRTLGVLTK

-227 GTDARKALLGEEIP
+227 GTDAKKVLMNEEIP

-253 KQDLLDKIPMILAAK
+253 KQDLNNKISMAETQRK
-268 REKEF
+268 EREF
-273 FKSHPV
+273 FKTHPV
-279 YKNMPQ
+279 YKNLPA
-285 GYLGTDLL
+285 GHLGTEVL

-321 TAEEELASLG
+321 TAEEELQGLG

-342 SMLWNMLNEYCDI
+342 SMLWNMINEYCDV
-355 FRNVLKGKY
+355 FRKVLQGKY
-364 DNKRLS
+364 NNKRVN
-370 FLKEE
+370 FLEGE

-396 ATAGYT
+396 ATAGYN

-446 QNVFQYLDFLSGK
+446 QEVFQYLDFLSGK
-459 ILERT
+459 IMEKT

-474 MGDLISNYLIE
+474 MTDLVSNYLME
-485 ERDKTKYIV
+485 ERDKTKYLI

-514 NFTTFMPKQA
+514 NFTTFIPKQA
-524 PQPRPVYNNQQ
+524 RQSQVMNDNK
-535 GQPGMGGQGQPGQMP
+535 GDGKG
-550 QNNMQGNNMGQGGM
+550 GNN
-564 GPGMGQ
+564 
-570 MNQDIRPQPPVDA
+570 NLNNEIKPQPPIDA
-583 KSIFIKE
+583 KNIFINE

-616 YLVKEIEDNM
+616 YLVKEIEENM
-626 QIKLYNKLYN
+626 QLKLYNKLYN
-636 AREMTDLLNEPESVA
+636 AREMTDLLSEPESVA

-665 NAQKIIRRDPDL
+665 NAQKILRRDPDL
-677 MTVMQININDSDII
+677 MTVMQINISDNDI
-691 TPSEQKAKE
+691 TNTQASKKKE
-700 EKAKPKTDPF
+700 EPKKIEKKDSKPVAEKPKAPPAKPS
-710 KNMNMKEPAFKAP
+710 P
-723 APKPEPVQQPAAPAQ
+723 APEGDK
-738 PKPAA
+738 K
-743 SQPAKKGYGN
+743 KKGYGN
-753 LFGNYK
+753 LFG

>member
-1 MEGPVSLEQEK
+1 MSKDTGEYN
-12 SDADNVLFKKLR
+12 DNVLFKKLR

-84 RLCHINSGQPWAIFE
+84 RLNHINSGEPWAIFE
-99 ERKGKKFTD
+99 ERKGTKFTD
-108 FIEVRKTIEALTDE
+108 FIKVRETIEALTDE
-122 VCKTD
+122 VCKKN

-134 IVLNVYSQTCPDL
+134 IVLNVYSKTCPDL

-153 GVTRVPVG
+153 GVTRVPIG
-161 NQPKNIEE
+161 DQPQNIEQ
-169 ITKNMAIRYIDDP
+169 ITKDMCRRYAEDP

-201 LKLAKEID
+201 LMLAKEID
-209 TTGSRTLGVLTK
+209 TTGSRTIGVLTK

-227 GTDARKALLGEEIP
+227 GTDARKTLMNEEIP
-241 LKLGYV
+241 LRLGYV

-253 KQDLLDKIPMILAAK
+253 KQDLINKLSMEETTRK
-268 REKEF
+268 EKEF

-279 YKNMPQ
+279 YKNIPP
-285 GYLGTDLL
+285 GHLGTDVL
-293 INKLTKIYFRIIR
+293 INKLTKIYFKIIR
-306 ENLPRIVKAINDRVK
+306 ENLPRIIKAINERLK
-321 TAEEELASLG
+321 TAEEELQGLG

-342 SMLWNMLNEYCDI
+342 SMLWNMINEYCDI
-355 FRNVLKGKY
+355 FRKVLQGKY
-364 DNKRLS
+364 NNKRLN
-370 FLKEE
+370 FLEGE

-396 ATAGYT
+396 ATKGYT

-459 ILERT
+459 ILEKT

-474 MGDLISNYLIE
+474 MTDLVTNYLIE
-485 ERDKTKYIV
+485 ERDKTKYLI
-494 DSVVDMEINY
+494 DSVVEMEINY
-504 LFTNDYDYLN
+504 LFTNDAEYLN
-514 NFTTFMPKQA
+514 NFTTFIPKNQ
-524 PQPRPVYNNQQ
+524 RPVAPNN
-535 GQPGMGGQGQPGQMP
+535 PPGQPGQP
-550 QNNMQGNNMGQGGM
+550 GQGAGNNQ
-564 GPGMGQ
+564 
-570 MNQDIRPQPPVDA
+570 NDIRPQPPIDA
-583 KSIFIKE
+583 KTLFVKE

-602 VRNLRDSIPKIMGN
+602 VRNLRDSIPKLMGN
-616 YLVKEIEDNM
+616 YLIKEIEENM
-626 QIKLYNKLYN
+626 QLKLYNKLYN
-636 AREMTDLLNEPESVA
+636 AREMTDLLCEPESVA
-651 ERRKELNEMIKVMR
+651 ERRKELNDLIKVMR

-677 MTVMQININDSDII
+677 MSVMEININDEDI
-691 TPSEQKAKE
+691 TSHAKKE
-700 EKAKPKTDPF
+700 EPKKEAAKPVPAKA
-710 KNMNMKEPAFKAP
+710 EP
-723 APKPEPVQQPAAPAQ
+723 
-738 PKPAA
+738 PKPALVGN
-743 SQPAKKGYGN
+743 QDRKKKGGYGN
-753 LFGNYK
+753 LFG